1 MRRGTFLL
9 GLAVTACGSSPT
21 TSPSPSPT
29 PPPRA
34 AIAASLETQPLIAS
48 PDPARPLLAR
58 WTVVVQE
65 TNGVGGTLNFV
76 NSSLRDA
83 QSGATAR
90 PTGNIALDAPAI
102 ATLVGTNRI
111 EGRGT
116 LRVPASLQYFL
127 VSGGRAARLTVAV
140 QFKDDSGNV
149 LSETAEALFQ

>member
-34 AIAASLETQPLIAS
+34 AIAVSLEIQPLIAS
-48 PDPARPLLAR
+48 PDPTRRFLAR

-83 QSGATAR
+83 QSGASAR
-90 PTGNIALDAPAI
+90 PTGNIALGLTDIVALA
-102 ATLVGTNRI
+102 GTSRI
-111 EGRGT
+111 DGRGA
-116 LRVPASLQYFL
+116 LRVPASLEYFL
-127 VSGGRAARLTVAV
+127 VSGGRAVRLNVAV
-140 QFKDDSGNV
+140 QFQDDSGNV